1 MPEPRTMDNPGEYL
15 GIIKRLMP
23 DSIKDDKAFQ
33 DYLLLSGT
41 AHMARYNAAIF
52 EKANQIDTA
61 LNYLIQA
68 DDMQARAD
76 AIRGQAFTGV

>member
-1 MPEPRTMDNPGEYL
+1 MPELTEQSLIRRVAPHM
-15 GIIKRLMP
+15 IA
-23 DSIKDDKAFQ
+23 DDKAFN

-61 LNYLIQA
+61 LEYLIQA
-68 DDMQARAD
+68 DDMQAKAD
-76 AIRGQAFTGV
+76 KIRPLAFTGV